1 MKIDRSTRFLMVG
14 LGLLGGSY
22 AKALKKQG
30 YTVEAVT
37 RSQSTIDYALEQ
49 GIIDGGAA
57 FPDPDIIGRADF
69 VVLAMYPKTLIEWVA
84 NNQQHFK
91 SGALITDVTGV
102 KTCVVE
108 PVQAMLRQD
117 VEFIAAHPMAG
128 RETLGVQNADE
139 GIFRG
144 ANYIVTP
151 TDKNTPGAIDACEEL
166 GRILGFARIS
176 RLSPEKHDEMIGF
189 VSQLT
194 HAIAV
199 ALMTCNDIEDLEKYT
214 GDSFRDLTRIA
225 KINDEM
231 WSELF
236 LANREALLEQ
246 MDQFSAQLLKLRQ
259 QLAQG
264 DREGMREVMRHSTAR
279 RTALEKEHRR

>member
-1 MKIDRSTRFLMVG
+1 MKIDKSTRFLMVG

-57 FPDPDIIGRADF
+57 FPDPHIIGRADF

-84 NNQQHFK
+84 DNQRHFK
-91 SGALITDVTGV
+91 PGALITDVTGV

-236 LANREALLEQ
+236 LANRETLLEQ
-246 MDQFSAQLLKLRQ
+246 MDRFSAQLLKLRQ

>member
-1 MKIDRSTRFLMVG
+1 MAGTQHSGFKYSRAELFDGAPMVIVPPK
-14 LGLLGGSY
+14 Y
-22 AKALKKQG
+22 
-30 YTVEAVT
+30 
-37 RSQSTIDYALEQ
+37 D
-49 GIIDGGAA
+49 
-57 FPDPDIIGRADF
+57 DIELFEHI
-69 VVLAMYPKTLIEWVA
+69 KTLLKPVG
-84 NNQQHFK
+84 FG
-91 SGALITDVTGV
+91 SITIT
-102 KTCVVE
+102 T
-108 PVQAMLRQD
+108 A
-117 VEFIAAHPMAG
+117 
-128 RETLGVQNADE
+128 
-139 GIFRG
+139 
-144 ANYIVTP
+144 
-151 TDKNTPGAIDACEEL
+151 
-166 GRILGFARIS
+166 
-176 RLSPEKHDEMIGF
+176 EKHDEMIGF